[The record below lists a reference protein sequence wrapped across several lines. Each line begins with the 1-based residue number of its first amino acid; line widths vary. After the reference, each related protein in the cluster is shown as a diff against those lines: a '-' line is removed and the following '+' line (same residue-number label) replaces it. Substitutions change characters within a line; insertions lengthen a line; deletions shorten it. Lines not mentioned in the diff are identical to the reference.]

1 MKATPI
7 LLSILF
13 LLVACQPKD
22 VEPALDFTVKVD
34 DYKVSVSPTGIDFE
48 KYDVNFGVENT
59 NFAAIQTPEYK
70 YEYADDGTFLIT
82 VTATDKENR
91 TYTKT
96 KTVKIDYYAKNNLL
110 ANFNITKIGQAK
122 YQVTNLTNEQL
133 VSGYAVLIKG
143 NQGAKMYYFTKEKN
157 PILHFD
163 LNATYTII
171 QRTNSLNTKSVSVK
185 VDDAEAR
192 ENGYLK
198 LKIDN
203 EEITTNESEA
213 TPFGAVSA
221 DNTPVNYQ
229 IINAGI
235 FPYKLSNNITLA
247 IRNTLNIAHQ
257 PSADELY
264 NLVASS
270 ATIGKKEKGVWDM
283 FLTDDSIEP
292 FIEITSQ
299 SIEVLKVEPAEQKK
313 IIPEMNEKAFW
324 VTAKINLICN
334 YHAFK
339 NVSGEVRF
347 KYRIITL

>member
-1 MKATPI
+1 MKTF
-7 LLSILF
+7 LTLSLFLF
-13 LLVACQPKD
+13 LLIACQPKD
-22 VEPALDFTVKVD
+22 VEPSFDFTVKVD

-59 NFAAIQTPEYK
+59 NCVAIQTPEYK
-70 YEYADDGTFLIT
+70 HEYADDGTFSIT

-96 KTVKIDYYAKNNLL
+96 KTVTIDYYAKNNLL
-110 ANFNITKIGQAK
+110 ANFSITKIGQGK

-143 NQGAKMYYFTKEKN
+143 KYWSKLYYFTKEKN

-163 LNATYTII
+163 LNATYTIT
-171 QRTNSLNTKSVSVK
+171 QQTNSLNTKSISVK
-185 VDDAEAR
+185 VDDAETS
-192 ENGYLK
+192 EKGYFK

-213 TPFGAVSA
+213 TPFCAVSA
-221 DNTPVNYQ
+221 NNAPLNYQ
-229 IINAGI
+229 IFNAGI
-235 FPYKLSNNITLA
+235 FPYKLSDIRLA
-247 IRNTLNIAHQ
+247 IRNTLNVAQ
-257 PSADELY
+257 KPSEDELY
-264 NLVASS
+264 KLVASS
-270 ATIGKKEKGVWDM
+270 VTIGKKEKGEWDIL
-283 FLTDDSIEP
+283 LTDDSIEP

-313 IIPEMNEKAFW
+313 IIPEMNEKSFW
-324 VTAKINLICN
+324 VTAKINLTCN
-334 YHAFK
+334 YPAFK

>member
-1 MKATPI
+1 MKANPI
-7 LLSILF
+7 LLFILF

-22 VEPALDFTVKVD
+22 VEPSLDFTVKVD

-48 KYDVNFGVENT
+48 KYDVNFGIENT
-59 NFAAIQTPEYK
+59 NFGSIQTPEYK
-70 YEYADDGTFLIT
+70 YEYAEDGTFSIT

-110 ANFNITKIGQAK
+110 ANFSITKIGQAK

-133 VSGYAVLIKG
+133 VIGYAVLIKG
-143 NQGAKMYYFTKEKN
+143 NQRAKMYYFTKEKN
-157 PILHFD
+157 PILHLD
-163 LNATYTII
+163 LNATYTIT
-171 QRTNSLNTKSVSVK
+171 QQTNSLNTKSISVK
-185 VDDAEAR
+185 VEDAEVR

-213 TPFGAVSA
+213 TPFGAVSIY
-221 DNTPVNYQ
+221 NIPPNYQ
-229 IINAGI
+229 ILNAGV
-235 FPYKLSNNITLA
+235 FPYKLSNITLV
-247 IRNTLNIAHQ
+247 IENTLSIDQQ

-264 NLVASS
+264 KLVASS
-270 ATIGKKEKGVWDM
+270 ATIGKKEKGSWNIS
-283 FLTDDSIEP
+283 LTDDSIEP
-292 FIEITSQ
+292 FIEISSQ
-299 SIEVLKVEPAEQKK
+299 SIEVLKVEPVEQKK

-324 VTAKINLICN
+324 VTAKINLTCN
-334 YHAFK
+334 YQAFK

>member
-22 VEPALDFTVKVD
+22 VEPTFAFTVTVD

-48 KYDVNFGVENT
+48 KYEVNFGIENT
-59 NFAAIQTPEYK
+59 NFVAIKTPEYK
-70 YEYADDGTFLIT
+70 YEYADDGTFSIT
-82 VTATDKENR
+82 VRATDKENH
-91 TYTKT
+91 TYSKT

-110 ANFNITKIGQAK
+110 ANFSITKIGQAK

-143 NQGAKMYYFTKEKN
+143 KYWSKLYYFTKEKN

-163 LNATYTII
+163 LNATYTIT
-171 QRTNSLNTKSVSVK
+171 QQTNSLNTKSVSIK
-185 VDDAEAR
+185 VEDAEAR

-203 EEITTNESEA
+203 EEIISNESET

-221 DNTPVNYQ
+221 DNVPLNYQ
-229 IINAGI
+229 IFNAGI
-235 FPYKLSNNITLA
+235 FPYKLSNIRLA
-247 IRNTLNIAHQ
+247 IRHTLNVAQ
-257 PSADELY
+257 KPSADELY
-264 NLVASS
+264 KLVASS
-270 ATIGKKEKGVWDM
+270 LTNGKKEKGVWDI

-292 FIEITSQ
+292 FIEISSQ
-299 SIEVLKVEPAEQKK
+299 SIEILKVEPAEQKK
-313 IIPEMNEKAFW
+313 IIPEMNEKSFW
-324 VTAKINLICN
+324 VTAKINLTCN
-334 YHAFK
+334 YQAFK